1 MFKKIIALILGTMMT
16 VSLVGCS
23 NRESKEDNTKTFA
36 IENDEKYSNL
46 DGEWSKDI
54 TLKIFDEK
62 FDKLFGEVRDKCKMY
77 GLTFNEKGEESV
89 KQEKGRTVSKKYL
102 YLDNEKPEKNRLES
116 LYFGRKLFGDDL
128 SSGQITLKLSL
139 NFDGEGALSGE
150 NKFDFGDTSL
160 ASYAEFMTGEKDRD
174 YSKINE
180 EIIKILKSDS
190 GEGVYQNTINGLY
203 EEYTIN
209 KEYLVYTLETKE
221 LQFVKEGSE
230 ENIDAATTTN

>member
-1 MFKKIIALILGTMMT
+1 
-16 VSLVGCS
+16 
-23 NRESKEDNTKTFA
+23 
-36 IENDEKYSNL
+36 
-46 DGEWSKDI
+46 
-54 TLKIFDEK
+54 
-62 FDKLFGEVRDKCKMY
+62 MY

-102 YLDNEKPEKNRLES
+102 YLDNKKPEKNRLES

>member
-1 MFKKIIALILGTMMT
+1 MSKKIIALILGTMMT

-23 NRESKEDNTKTFA
+23 NKDNKEDNTKTFA
-36 IENDEKYSNL
+36 IASDEKYSNL

-54 TLKIFDEK
+54 TLKTFDEK
-62 FDKLFGEVRDKCKMY
+62 FDKLFGEIRDKSKTY

-89 KQEKGRTVSKKYL
+89 KQEKGRTVNKKYL
-102 YLDNEKPEKNRLES
+102 YLDNENPEKNRLES

-128 SSGQITLKLSL
+128 SAGQITLKLSL
-139 NFDGEGALSGE
+139 NFDGEGTLSGE

-203 EEYTIN
+203 EEYTVN

>member
-1 MFKKIIALILGTMMT
+1 MSKKIIALILGTMMT

-89 KQEKGRTVSKKYL
+89 KQEKGRTVRKKYL

-116 LYFGRKLFGDDL
+116 LYFGRKL
-128 SSGQITLKLSL
+128 
-139 NFDGEGALSGE
+139 
-150 NKFDFGDTSL
+150 FDFGDTSL

>member
-1 MFKKIIALILGTMMT
+1 MSKKIIALILGTMMT

-89 KQEKGRTVSKKYL
+89 KQEKVRCVRSTY
-102 YLDNEKPEKNRLES
+102 
-116 LYFGRKLFGDDL
+116 
-128 SSGQITLKLSL
+128 I
-139 NFDGEGALSGE
+139 
-150 NKFDFGDTSL
+150 
-160 ASYAEFMTGEKDRD
+160 
-174 YSKINE
+174 
-180 EIIKILKSDS
+180 
-190 GEGVYQNTINGLY
+190 
-203 EEYTIN
+203 
-209 KEYLVYTLETKE
+209 
-221 LQFVKEGSE
+221 
-230 ENIDAATTTN
+230 